1 MEPTILAEVVD
12 DQSLRDTRGRRIA
25 TQQRRAELLAQYK
38 TSGMTQKAFARH
50 AGVNIHTFV
59 SWLAGQRRVA
69 AAPGLP
75 SAPETPTGFVE
86 LAVSAGIAAPR
97 ALLMEVVLRDGRL
110 VRGSDA
116 AALAQLTRL
125 LEA

>member
-1 MEPTILAEVVD
+1 METNLPEVVA

-59 SWLAGQRRVA
+59 SWLAGEKRAGACLGASVL
-69 AAPGLP
+69 PGNP
-75 SAPETPTGFVE
+75 AGFVE
-86 LAVSAGIAAPR
+86 VSAPAGLS
-97 ALLMEVVLRDGRL
+97 ALRTPLLEVVLRDGRIA
-110 VRGSDA
+110 RGSDA
-116 AALAQLTRL
+116 EALARLTRL